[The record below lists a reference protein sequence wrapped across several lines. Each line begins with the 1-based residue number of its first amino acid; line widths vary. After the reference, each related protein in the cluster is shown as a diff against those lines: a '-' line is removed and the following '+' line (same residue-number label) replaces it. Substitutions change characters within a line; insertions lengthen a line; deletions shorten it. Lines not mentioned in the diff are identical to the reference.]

1 MNNAAGGEDMLKN
14 ADDLLEKVEQYGFL
28 PFFKNAITGFSIE
41 EMCPAELWFTELD
54 GPWEWKGPAAKSGK
68 CIYGKF
74 FNGKAGFISKQWI
87 PDFANYRRDG
97 YDFDSRCDDGLVFY
111 KDKELFDAVAKQD
124 VILSKD
130 LKKACNYVKDGNK
143 GFDTVITRLQ
153 MQSYICV
160 ADFVYMQDKF
170 GKPYG
175 WGIAQYTTPEHFFGY
190 DYITSEYKAAPAESK
205 QKIIRH
211 LQKILPN
218 ATEKQILK
226 IINI

>member
-14 ADDLLEKVEQYGFL
+14 ADDLFEKVEQYGFL

-190 DYITSEYKAAPAESK
+190 DYITSEYKTAPAESK